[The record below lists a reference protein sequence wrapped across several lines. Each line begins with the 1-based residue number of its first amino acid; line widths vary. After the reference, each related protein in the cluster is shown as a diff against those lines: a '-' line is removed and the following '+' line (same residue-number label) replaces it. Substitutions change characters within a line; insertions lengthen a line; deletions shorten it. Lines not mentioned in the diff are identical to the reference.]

1 MATRGSIVLDKFVVL
16 IKGGPCYELED
27 GMTFHAEVVS
37 RYADGVLWT
46 FGPTEQT
53 VGPASFPIRR
63 HAMADGAPRWRKLE
77 YVLRVVREA
86 TKAIRA
92 AGRPAIVVT
101 YDPFVSGFAAV
112 MIKLLTGA
120 RFICEING
128 AFGNLDN
135 FADLPLPVRR
145 RKRASM
151 MRFGSAVLRRADG
164 IRLLYDRQLD
174 GFGVDVSRKVVRRY
188 FDPVPIERFRD
199 LGEDRVVL
207 LVGYPFR
214 RKGGDIAARAFA
226 KIRDRFPDWKL
237 VMIGFELGQNLEA
250 MDLTLE
256 RIEAVPPM
264 NNTRIAE
271 WIGRAGIVVLPSRS
285 EAMGRV
291 LIEAAAAE
299 KPRVGADV
307 DGIHTVIE
315 HGVDGFLFPKEDVDA
330 LAERLAELMS
340 SPELRR
346 RLGTAARTRVLTQFA
361 PETYLERF
369 REQADAVL
377 SGR

>member
-1 MATRGSIVLDKFVVL
+1 LDKFVVL
-16 IKGGPCYELED
+16 IKGGPCYDLDD

-53 VGPASFPIRR
+53 VGPASFPTRR
-63 HAMADGAPRWRKLE
+63 HAMADGAPKWKKLA

-86 TKAIRA
+86 TTAIRA
-92 AGRPAIVVT
+92 ANRPAIVVT
-101 YDPFVSGFAAV
+101 YDPFVSGCAAV
-112 MIKLLTGA
+112 IIKLLTGA
-120 RFICEING
+120 KFICEVNG

-135 FADLPLPVRR
+135 FADLPMAVRR

-151 MRFGSAVLRRADG
+151 MRFGSAVLKRADG

-188 FDPVPIERFRD
+188 FDPVPIERFRY
-199 LGEDRVVL
+199 LAEDKVVL

-214 RKGGDIAARAFA
+214 RKGGDVAARAFA
-226 KIRDRFPDWKL
+226 KIRDRFPDWRL
-237 VMIGFELGQNLEA
+237 VMIGFQLGQNLEA
-250 MDLTLE
+250 MDLSLE

-315 HGVDGFLFPKEDVDA
+315 HGIDGFLFPKEDVDA

-340 SPELRR
+340 SPDLRR

-369 REQADAVL
+369 REQADAVFAA
-377 SGR
+377 R